1 MAGHVQ
7 MCFADP
13 VTGLPQ
19 VKAGTVRCLGVG
31 SRGRYKL
38 TPDIP
43 TLIEQGIPDFELMT
57 WTGVLMPKGVP
68 QPVFTTLRDAMVKTI
83 SEPAYVERQAQGG
96 SEIAPCT
103 PEEMR
108 PDPGRRDR
116 ALSRDDEDR
125 RHRAGVSRRIAPTC
139 CRS

>member
-13 VTGLPQ
+13 VTSLPQ

-43 TLIEQGIPDFELMT
+43 TLNAQGIPDFELMT
-57 WTGVLMPKGVP
+57 WTGVLMPAGAP
-68 QPVFTTLRDAMVKTI
+68 ATAMTPLRKAILETI
-83 SEPAYVERQAQGG
+83 AAPAYVDRQAQG
-96 SEIAPCT
+96 SAEIAPCT
-103 PEEMR
+103 AQEMR
-108 PDPGRRDR
+108 HIQIAEIRLYRDMMKI
-116 ALSRDDEDR
+116 
-125 RHRAGVSRRIAPTC
+125 AGIEPE
-139 CRS
+139 